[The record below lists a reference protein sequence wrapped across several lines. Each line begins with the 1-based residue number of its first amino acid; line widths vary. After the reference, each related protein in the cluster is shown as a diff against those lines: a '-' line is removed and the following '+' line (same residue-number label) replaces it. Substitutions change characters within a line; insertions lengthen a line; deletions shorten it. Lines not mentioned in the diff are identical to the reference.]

1 MLETL
6 EQCVPLKECLRKA
19 EYPSREDICQI
30 YNFYLLKDI
39 QKCTLCFYVTEHV
52 HSQAV
57 YFFTCIIPRL
67 HFSTFIFKLLCEI
80 QWEKKKKKSESLLFK
95 VIHNLYTIVYII
107 LRQITIY

>member
-6 EQCVPLKECLRKA
+6 EQCVPLKEYLRKA
-19 EYPSREDICQI
+19 EYPSKEDICQI

-39 QKCTLCFYVTEHV
+39 QKCTLCFYVAEHV
-52 HSQAV
+52 YSQVV

-80 QWEKKKKKSESLLFK
+80 QWKKK
-95 VIHNLYTIVYII
+95 NLNPYF
-107 LRQITIY
+107 LK